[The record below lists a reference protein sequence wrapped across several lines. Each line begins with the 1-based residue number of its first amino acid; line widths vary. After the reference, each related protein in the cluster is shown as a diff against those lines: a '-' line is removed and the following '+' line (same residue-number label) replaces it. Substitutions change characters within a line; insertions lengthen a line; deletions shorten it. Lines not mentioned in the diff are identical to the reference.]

1 MNLEQVFRDKV
12 KQSLAP
18 SLVGE
23 LNEATPLESVLE
35 EVRSIDN
42 RYSSSREF
50 KVKNII
56 PGHWKK
62 TTPVIFSQI
71 SDPESPVSLYLK
83 YHCNS
88 EQEAGECISDMLA
101 NPSSPKAKEAVVIG
115 ASLKRIL
122 DDAGWENAIEEEEVA
137 EEEE

>member
-12 KQSLAP
+12 KQSVAP

-23 LNEATPLESVLE
+23 LNEATPLEGVLE
-35 EVRSIDN
+35 EVRSIDD
-42 RYSSSREF
+42 RYGSSREF

-56 PGHWKK
+56 PGHWKT

-83 YHCNS
+83 YHYNS
-88 EQEAGECISDMLA
+88 EQEAGECVMDMLS
-101 NPSSPKAKEAVVIG
+101 NPSSQKAKEAVVIG

-122 DDAGWENAIEEEEVA
+122 DEAGWENAVEEVA